1 MQSATETRERER
13 ELNSLSLI
21 TTVVILVI
29 VTMTFGSL
37 IAVFFVRAQNGYL
50 WKHIQIPSILWL
62 TTGVL
67 IASSFTVES
76 ARRKLQATDQKG
88 FFRLMVWS
96 TFLGLLFLAGQI
108 AAWLEVLHS
117 GVILEQDKHSWFI
130 FLFSGLHG
138 LHIVAGIAGLGY
150 LLWRT
155 REPAG
160 GPKYQMTT
168 RAAARGVAIFWHYL
182 DFLWV
187 VLFVLLLTWR
197 R

>member
-1 MQSATETRERER
+1 MQSAIETKERER

-21 TTVVILVI
+21 TVAAILAI

-37 IAVFFVRAQNGYL
+37 ITVFFVRAQNAYL
-50 WKHIQIPSILWL
+50 WGHIRIPSLLWL

-67 IASSFTVES
+67 IASSFTIEA
-76 ARRKLQATDQKG
+76 ARRRLQVNDQTG
-88 FFRLMVWS
+88 FFRLMVW
-96 TFLGLLFLAGQI
+96 TTLLGLLFLAGQI

-117 GVILEQDKHSWFI
+117 GVILEGDKHSWFI

-155 REPAG
+155 RERVG
-160 GPKYQMTT
+160 GPKYQMKT
-168 RAAARGVAIFWHYL
+168 RAAAKGVAIFWHYL
-182 DFLWV
+182 DFVWV
-187 VLFVLLLTWR
+187 VLFLLLLTWR